1 MKGGKHAGKSA
12 RKRLVGL
19 VRLKQ
24 KKRPVDHGQLE
35 PKKRPVDHAQ
45 LESQKRPANARIN
58 RLTEGE
64 KLQRSRDYAVHF
76 RSPWELETPC
86 INDAV
91 YGKVTKDASVDQLV
105 ESIKRR
111 GVITPLLVNRKGV
124 VISGNR
130 RCVAACRAGLHE
142 VPCYV
147 WDVPESSDDFAR
159 ILVEANECRVK
170 DGSVQTAEIGIK
182 GTNGDPVMWLAARRI
197 EAERRARCGGM
208 AEALEVKG
216 RTRKPITRARKLA
229 DAAIEAVHEELA
241 QGITPTV
248 RQIHYRLLDAAPVKD
263 TQTGER
269 YKNDDASY
277 RALVSVMARLRVNG
291 EIPFDHVID
300 AGRELFMQQT
310 HADAADYVRDTLAGF
325 GGTYRRNYMR
335 SQGAFFAVIVEKAA
349 MIEFFRQHV
358 CEKYPGAAVMACR
371 GFASLSLVYELY
383 SAFKASGKAHMVIL
397 AFSDCDPAGGGIVEN
412 VGQTLLELGLDE
424 CEFALARCGLTHAQA
439 QTFGARPQPIKAKG
453 KAGKTVARKFEEK
466 HGTRDVY
473 EMEAIPPGELLKILD
488 DEMLARMN
496 LDAYNAEVEADER
509 DAETIVETRRR
520 LYAAL
525 VPGGVKGEKR

>member
-1 MKGGKHAGKSA
+1 MKKKNQTTTGKAGT
-12 RKRLVGL
+12 KRL
-19 VRLKQ
+19 
-24 KKRPVDHGQLE
+24 
-35 PKKRPVDHAQ
+35 
-45 LESQKRPANARIN
+45 ANAGSEH
-58 RLTEGE
+58 LTEGE
-64 KLQRSRDYAVHF
+64 KLQRLRDYAVHF
-76 RSPWELETPC
+76 RSPWALETPRV
-86 INDAV
+86 NDAV
-91 YGKVTKDASVDQLV
+91 YGKVTNDAGIDQLV
-105 ESIKRR
+105 ESVRRR

-124 VISGNR
+124 IISGNR
-130 RCVAACRAGLHE
+130 RCIAACRAGLHE

-159 ILVEANECRVK
+159 ILVEANENRVK
-170 DGSVQTAEIGIK
+170 SGSVQTAEIGIK
-182 GTNGDPVMWLAARRI
+182 GANGNPAMWLAAQRL
-197 EAERRARCGGM
+197 EAERRERCGGV

-229 DAAIEAVHEELA
+229 DAAIEAVHAELA

-310 HADAADYVRDTLAGF
+310 HVDAADYVRDELAGF

-335 SQGAFFAVIVEKAA
+335 SQDAFFAVVVEKAA
-349 MIEFFRQHV
+349 MIEFFRRRV
-358 CEKYPGAAVMACR
+358 CEKYPGAAAMACR

-383 SAFKASGKAHMVIL
+383 SAFRASGKERMMVL
-397 AFSDCDPAGGGIVEN
+397 AFSDCDPAGGGIVED
-412 VGQTLLELGLDE
+412 VGQKLLELGLDE
-424 CEFALARCGLTHAQA
+424 CEFTLAHCGLTHDQA
-439 QTFGARPQPIKAKG
+439 RKFGARPQPIKAKG
-453 KAGKTVARKFEEK
+453 KAGQTVARKFEER

-473 EMEAIPPGELLKILD
+473 ELEAIPPGELLRILD
-488 DEMLARMN
+488 GEMAARM
-496 LDAYNAEVEADER
+496 DVAAYNREVEADER

-525 VPGGVKGEKR
+525 VPGGVKGAER